1 MWKHLVSVLVVI
13 GLAAGSAAAGAARAA
28 ESAVV
33 LLYHRFG
40 DDRAPVSNT
49 RLDQLEA
56 HLAELKSGGYVV
68 LPLPEILAAF
78 REGRP
83 LPDRAVAVTIDDAAA
98 SAYSRAWPRLKQ
110 AGFPVTLFVATD
122 EADRGGEAMNWQQLR
137 QLAEAGVTIGTLG
150 AQRLHMAKA
159 GREQIAADLARARAR
174 FEKELGRAPDLLAWP
189 YGETSTEAMAAAAEA
204 GFTAAVGQQSGVAHA
219 KAEAFFLPRFAMSET
234 YGDINRFRV
243 AVRAL
248 PIPAVEITPADPL
261 LRTNPPHFG
270 FTLAEEIGGIDS
282 LACFAS
288 HEGKVRVERLGPRIE
303 VRMARPIPA
312 GRGRLNCT
320 MPTLEGRWRWFGW
333 QFVAP

>member
-1 MWKHLVSVLVVI
+1 MWKHLVSVLVMLA
-13 GLAAGSAAAGAARAA
+13 GLVAGSAARAA

-40 DDRAPVSNT
+40 DERAPASNT

-56 HLAELKSGGYVV
+56 HLAELKSGGYTV

-78 REGRP
+78 RDGRP
-83 LPDRAVAVTIDDAAA
+83 LPDKAVAITIDDAAA
-98 SAYSRAWPRLKQ
+98 SVYSRAWPRLKQ
-110 AGFPVTLFVATD
+110 AGLPVTLFVTTD
-122 EADRGGEAMNWQQLR
+122 EADRGGEAMNWTQIR
-137 QLAEAGVTIGTLG
+137 QLAEAGVTIGTMG

-159 GREQIAADLARARAR
+159 GREQVVADLARARAR

-189 YGETSTEAMAAAAEA
+189 YGEASAEAMAVAADA
-204 GFTAAVGQQSGVAHA
+204 GFVAAVGQQSGVAHA
-219 KAEAFFLPRFAMSET
+219 KAGAFFLPRFAMSET
-234 YGDINRFRV
+234 YGEIDRFRV

-248 PIPAVEITPADPL
+248 PIPAVDITPADPL

-270 FTLAEEIGGIDS
+270 FTLAEEVGGIDG